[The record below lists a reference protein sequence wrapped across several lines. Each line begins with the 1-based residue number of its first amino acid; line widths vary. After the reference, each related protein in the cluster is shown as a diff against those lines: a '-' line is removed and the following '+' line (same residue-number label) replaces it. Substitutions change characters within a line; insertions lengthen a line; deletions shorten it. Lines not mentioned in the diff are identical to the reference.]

1 MNTIFMNSE
10 NSKTSDPHRLLLILT
25 DKMRRKDKYVALSN
39 HSIYYARKNTKKS
52 YRNNKF
58 KISAPTW
65 NEEFE
70 LPDGN
75 SVSDFK
81 DYFEH
86 IFKKHGSF
94 HKNIHK

>member
-1 MNTIFMNSE
+1 MHGKIS
-10 NSKTSDPHRLLLILT
+10 
-25 DKMRRKDKYVALSN
+25 
-39 HSIYYARKNTKKS
+39 KKS
-52 YRNNKF
+52 CKNNKF

-70 LPDGN
+70 LPNGN

-86 IFKKHGSF
+86 ILKKHGSF